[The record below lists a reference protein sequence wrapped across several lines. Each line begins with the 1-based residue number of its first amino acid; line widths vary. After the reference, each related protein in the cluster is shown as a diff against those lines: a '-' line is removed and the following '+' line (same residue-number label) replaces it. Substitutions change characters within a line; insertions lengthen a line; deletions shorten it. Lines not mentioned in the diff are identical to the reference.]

1 MLILRALRNELLRDL
16 LIHRAD
22 SRSLANMENI

>member
-1 MLILRALRNELLRDL
+1 MIL

-22 SRSLANMENI
+22 SRSEKLKLYLEKAPVLDASFV